1 MVNITNGHMILVTFR
16 MNNSEKMEQP
26 PINNNTKIVIIT
38 YVGNAKISLHSI
50 NQNNVLD
57 HKNRCCFVEFD
68 NDFFNC

>member
-38 YVGNAKISLHSI
+38 YVGNAKISLHSY
-50 NQNNVLD
+50 
-57 HKNRCCFVEFD
+57 
-68 NDFFNC
+68 